1 MNKKACRALADA
13 FPGRWNR
20 EYCYWKLRSDP
31 LYLAA
36 SLALL
41 DMDDGEIPLLD
52 IGCGLGLFA
61 RYLRQA
67 GFKAP
72 IRGVDYDERKIR
84 AAQAISERADSE
96 ALEFGVG
103 DVRDTLPSFLGHLSI
118 LDVLQYFTEPQQQ
131 ALLQQVAAS
140 VAPNGCLVIRS
151 GLAEPTWRFR
161 VTRVADWFAHGCFWM
176 KGRPV
181 NYPDKDGT
189 ERLLRDAGLEGTF
202 TPLWGKT
209 PFNNY
214 LGIFRRTVAGS

>member
-1 MNKKACRALADA
+1 MNKKACRLLADA

-20 EYCYWKLRSDP
+20 EYCYWKLRTDP
-31 LYLAA
+31 LYPAA
-36 SLALL
+36 SAALIE
-41 DMDDGEIPLLD
+41 MDNGKLPLLD

-72 IRGVDYDERKIR
+72 IQGIDYDRRKIR
-84 AAQAISERADSE
+84 AAKAISERADSE
-96 ALEFGVG
+96 ALDFREG
-103 DVRDTLPSFLGHLSI
+103 DAREALPSFTGHLSV
-118 LDVLQYFTEPQQQ
+118 LDVLQYLTEAQQGD
-131 ALLQQVAAS
+131 LLRQMADS
-140 VAPNGCLVIRS
+140 VAPNGCLIVRS

-161 VTRVADWFAHGCFWM
+161 ITRVADWFAHGCFWM

-181 NYPDKDGT
+181 NYPNKEVT
-189 ERLLRDAGLEGTF
+189 EQLLRGAGLEGRF

-214 LGIFRRTVAGS
+214 LGVFRRAEAGE

>member
-1 MNKKACRALADA
+1 MNKKACRVLVDA

-20 EYCYWKLRSDP
+20 EYCYWKLRTDP
-31 LYLAA
+31 LYPAA
-36 SLALL
+36 TAALL
-41 DMDDGEIPLLD
+41 DVDDGEVPLLD

-67 GFKAP
+67 GFRAP
-72 IRGVDYDERKIR
+72 IQGIDYDARKIR
-84 AAQAISERADSE
+84 AAKAISERADSE
-96 ALEFGVG
+96 ALEFREG
-103 DVRDTLPSFLGHLSI
+103 DVREALPNFAGHLSI
-118 LDVLQYFTEPQQQ
+118 LDVLQYLTREQQQ
-131 ALLQQVAAS
+131 DLLQQMASS
-140 VAPNGCLVIRS
+140 VAPNGCLIIRS

-161 VTRVADWFAHGCFWM
+161 VTRVVDWFAHGCFWM

-181 NYPDKDGT
+181 NYPEKEAT

-214 LGIFRRTVAGS
+214 LGVLRRR